1 MPASPRLVPLA
12 EPLVTAA
19 EQGSFR
25 RLVVGLFGF
34 RRKQLARGLRELTG
48 WEPGRV
54 AETLERV
61 GIASEVRPETVTPAA
76 FAALLRALVDGGWTA
91 R

>member
-1 MPASPRLVPLA
+1 VLRLMPLEA
-12 EPLVTAA
+12 PLVTPA

-34 RRKQLARGLRELTG
+34 RRKQIGRGLRELTG
-48 WEPGRV
+48 WDTGRV
-54 AETLERV
+54 SSILARV
-61 GIASEVRPETVTPAA
+61 GIASDVRPEVLAPEAYVG
-76 FAALLRALVDGGWTA
+76 LLRALVDGGWTA